1 MVKERIRKRVVVAQ
15 VEALSPEFDFRDW
28 WKPRKIW
35 LWTACLRL
43 WTRGFLN
50 MERHVRLAAGCLNSY
65 EHILKT
71 AKWNLRLGGTTQSTH
86 VDSYFH
92 TKRRTKGRFCFSQ
105 IYDELPVPIFFFV
118 NVRHKYV
125 TKSPS
130 VWPGPL
136 DSNYFTPSVCLCAN
150 PVSPGAVK
158 DGWTDTSWLLS
169 DPLSFADMDR
179 SGGVQQTPRRDKE
192 LGYKRR

>member
-105 IYDELPVPIFFFV
+105 ISDVLPGPIFFFCKRSTQICDKV
-118 NVRHKYV
+118 SFCLAGASGQQLFY
-125 TKSPS
+125 
-130 VWPGPL
+130 
-136 DSNYFTPSVCLCAN
+136 SVCVFMCQ
-150 PVSPGAVK
+150 PGVTW
-158 DGWTDTSWLLS
+158 GGERR
-169 DPLSFADMDR
+169 MDR
-179 SGGVQQTPRRDKE
+179 HILIAIRPT
-192 LGYKRR
+192 